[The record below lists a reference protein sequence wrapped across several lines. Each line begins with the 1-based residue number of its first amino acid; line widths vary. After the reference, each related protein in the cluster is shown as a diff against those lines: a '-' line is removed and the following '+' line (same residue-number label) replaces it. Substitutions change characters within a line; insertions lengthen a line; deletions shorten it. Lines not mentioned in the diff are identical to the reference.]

1 MELQQNITKNKAYQF
16 VLFDFDGT
24 LISKMDINY
33 NNMKKRI
40 KKLLDMG
47 ERETLTPMFE
57 IIREKS
63 NTGEK
68 LQECF
73 DLIDKCELYALK
85 QCKVNEDVLK
95 LYLSSN
101 PKIIITRNG
110 RKVIEEFCLI
120 YEVPYPDVLACRD
133 NCQNL
138 KPNLDHLSP
147 ILEKYPSFEKT
158 CRSNIAIIGD
168 SWHDEKLAD
177 KLNCMFIKI
186 EWS

>member
-1 MELQQNITKNKAYQF
+1 MELQQNIAENSAYKF

-24 LISKMDINY
+24 LISQMDINY

-40 KKLLDMG
+40 KKLLDMK
-47 ERETLTPMFE
+47 ENETLTPMFE
-57 IIREKS
+57 IIRDKS

-68 LQECF
+68 LRECF
-73 DLIDKCELYALK
+73 DLIDKYECDSLK
-85 QCKVNEDVLK
+85 KCKVNEDVLK

-120 YEVPYPDVLACRD
+120 YKVPYPDVLACRD
-133 NCQNL
+133 NCQKL

-168 SWHDEKLAD
+168 SWHDEKLAN
-177 KLNCMFIKI
+177 KLNCIFIKI
-186 EWS
+186 EVK